1 MLNIKLSTLIFQ
13 TINFLILAFLLT
25 KFLFRPVMRLL
36 DERAKRVTQALDEA
50 QMREEEAKRIKEEY
64 LKKLEEAKR
73 EAQALREAAKEEV
86 ERTKQ
91 EIIEQARAEVQA
103 MRARAEEEIERER
116 MEAIRRHREEI
127 ATLVTSLSAR
137 MLTEIGNGRLQG
149 VFFDAFL
156 DRLAKMEG
164 RSPKYRSAVKE
175 MEVVPV
181 EVTSANSLSEAD
193 LAKLKKALSS
203 FLDKEVSLEL
213 RVDPSLIGGAIVRF
227 GDHLIDGSLR
237 GQLAKLRERF
247 IRELEAGQSA

>member
-13 TINFLILAFLLT
+13 IINFLILAFFLS

-50 QMREEEAKRIKEEY
+50 EMREEEARRIKEEY
-64 LKKLEEAKR
+64 LRKLEEAKR
-73 EAQALREAAKEEV
+73 EAQALKEAAKEEV
-86 ERTKQ
+86 EKTRR
-91 EIIEQARAEVQA
+91 EIIEQARAEVRA

-137 MLTEIGNGRLQG
+137 MLTDVGDGRLQG

-156 DRLAKMEG
+156 DRLAKMKGE
-164 RSPKYRSAVKE
+164 SSEYPSAVRE

-181 EVTSANSLSEAD
+181 EVTSADSLSEAD
-193 LAKLKKALSS
+193 LERLREALSS
-203 FLDKEVSLEL
+203 FLGKQVRLEL
-213 RVDPSLIGGAIVRF
+213 RVDPSLIGGGIVRV

-237 GQLAKLRERF
+237 GQLAGLRERF
-247 IRELEAGQSA
+247 VRELEEG

>member
-13 TINFLILAFLLT
+13 IINFLILAFFLS

-50 QMREEEAKRIKEEY
+50 EMREEEARRIKEEY
-64 LKKLEEAKR
+64 LRKLEEAKR
-73 EAQALREAAKEEV
+73 EAQALKEAAKEEV
-86 ERTKQ
+86 EKTRR
-91 EIIEQARAEVQA
+91 EIIEQARAEVRA

-137 MLTEIGNGRLQG
+137 MLTDVGDGRLQG

-156 DRLAKMEG
+156 DRLAKMKGE
-164 RSPKYRSAVKE
+164 SSEYPSAVRE

-181 EVTSANSLSEAD
+181 EVTSADSLSEAD
-193 LAKLKKALSS
+193 LERLREALSS
-203 FLDKEVSLEL
+203 FLGKQVRLEL
-213 RVDPSLIGGAIVRF
+213 RVDPSLIGGVIVRF

-237 GQLAKLRERF
+237 GQLAGLRERF
-247 IRELEAGQSA
+247 VRELEEG

>member
-50 QMREEEAKRIKEEY
+50 QMREEEARRIKEEY

-73 EAQALREAAKEEV
+73 EAQALREAAQKEV
-86 ERTKQ
+86 ERTRR
-91 EIIEQARAEVQA
+91 EIIEQARAEAQA
-103 MRARAEEEIERER
+103 MRARAQEEMERER
-116 MEAIRRHREEI
+116 MEAIKRHREEI
-127 ATLVTSLSAR
+127 ASLVTSMSAK
-137 MLTEIGNGRLQG
+137 MLTEVSDGRLQG

-156 DRLAKMEG
+156 DRLDKMEG
-164 RSPKYRSAVKE
+164 ESSPYRAAVRG

-181 EVTSANSLSEAD
+181 EVTSANVLSEAD
-193 LAKLKKALSS
+193 QARLKKALSS
-203 FLDKEVSLEL
+203 FLDREVNLDL
-213 RVDPSLIGGAIVRF
+213 RVDSSLIGGAIVRF

-247 IRELEAGQSA
+247 IRELEARQSG